1 MLSGVK
7 GGRSESTNRQD
18 LEDFVSGA
26 HNYVHHID
34 SVDIKILLYFYTSTS
49 LFSNHSSSDS
59 TNKVCYLSRT
69 SRMFTPRQP
78 SKPKILGLSSYLGV
92 FYGFC

>member
-26 HNYVHHID
+26 HM
-34 SVDIKILLYFYTSTS
+34 L
-49 LFSNHSSSDS
+49 
-59 TNKVCYLSRT
+59 CA
-69 SRMFTPRQP
+69 
-78 SKPKILGLSSYLGV
+78 SYR
-92 FYGFC
+92 

>member
-69 SRMFTPRQP
+69 SRMFTP
-78 SKPKILGLSSYLGV
+78 STYGSIHK
-92 FYGFC
+92 GFCTEEVRVSIKN